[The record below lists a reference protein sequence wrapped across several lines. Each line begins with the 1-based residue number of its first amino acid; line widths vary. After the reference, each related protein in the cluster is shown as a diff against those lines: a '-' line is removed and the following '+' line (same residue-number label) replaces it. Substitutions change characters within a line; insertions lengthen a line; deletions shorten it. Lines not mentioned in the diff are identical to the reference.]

1 MHEDRASI
9 LVIDDTP
16 GNLSLLNQ
24 LLRTQY
30 RVKLANSGQRGLELA
45 TQAPPRPDPARHH
58 DAGNGRL

>member
-1 MHEDRASI
+1 MSDERANI

-30 RVKLANSGQRGLELA
+30 RVLSLI
-45 TQAPPRPDPARHH
+45 HI
-58 DAGNGRL
+58 